1 MRKSSNGKSNDVF
14 YIVYNTKKNQKKDIP
29 KKNPKH
35 PKTWISKS
43 ALGKGI
49 YLLVYMY
56 MYD

>member
-1 MRKSSNGKSNDVF
+1 MEKSNDVF

-29 KKNPKH
+29 KKNTKH

>member
-14 YIVYNTKKNQKKDIP
+14 YIVYNTKKIRRKTYQKKT
-29 KKNPKH
+29 KH